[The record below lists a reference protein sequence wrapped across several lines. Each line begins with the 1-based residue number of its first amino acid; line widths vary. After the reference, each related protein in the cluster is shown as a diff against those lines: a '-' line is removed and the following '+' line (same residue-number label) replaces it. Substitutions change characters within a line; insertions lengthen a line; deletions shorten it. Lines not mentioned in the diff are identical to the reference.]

1 MSNARATHLSRRG
14 ILAAGG
20 ALGLGAVLA
29 ACGDDDA
36 KSGGSD
42 KETTA
47 AKSGPWTFKDDR
59 GQTAKTDRAPANIVS
74 FIGVA
79 AALHDYGIES
89 KGVFGPTR
97 LKDGKADVQAKRPRH
112 QQGHDH
118 RQRVGPVQH
127 REVRGSLPDVLITTI
142 FDSAKTLW
150 YVPEES
156 KKKILAVGAPSVGIS
171 VYDVQLPTPLQR
183 MLELAKSLG
192 ADTTSSTI
200 TAAKKRFEDAA
211 ARLRAA
217 TKAKPNIKVLVGSAS
232 QDIFYV
238 SGSNLSVDLE
248 YFKAL
253 GVNFV
258 EPAASALKASGGW
271 YENLSWENVDKYGA
285 DVIMMDNRTSAIQ
298 PTDITE
304 GTWKKL
310 LNCQGG
316 AGHRAQPRADP
327 VLRQVRASAGGSGQG
342 DRECEEGQLIRGGFA
357 LWGAAG
363 RVWLVAQFPA
373 PLGMYP

>member
-42 KETTA
+42 KGTTA

-59 GQTAKTDRAPANIVS
+59 GQTAKTDRTPANIVS

-97 LKDGKADVQAKRPRH
+97 LKDGKADVQAGDLDISKVTVIGNEWG
-112 QQGHDH
+112 QFNI
-118 RQRVGPVQH
+118 
-127 REVRGSLPDVLITTI
+127 EKYAALSPDVLITTM
-142 FDSAKTLW
+142 FDAAGTLW

-298 PTDITE
+298 PADITE

-310 LNCQGG
+310 PAVK
-316 AGHRAQPRADP
+316 AG
-327 VLRQVRASAGGSGQG
+327 QVIARNPEPILSY
-342 DRECEEGQLIRGGFA
+342 DKC
-357 LWGAAG
+357 
-363 RVWLVAQFPA
+363 A
-373 PLGMYP
+373 PLLEDLAKAIESAKKVS